1 MKNKF
6 IHVNTALYLK
16 NILHAAE
23 KILKNDNVEVLP
35 PQKGYKLQP
44 CFHYLNRRQTQFE

>member
-6 IHVNTALYLK
+6 IHINTALYLK

-23 KILKNDNVEVLP
+23 KILKKNDNVEELP
-35 PQKGYKLQP
+35 PK
-44 CFHYLNRRQTQFE
+44 RV